1 MSSSTRWTIPI
12 CVAAAAAA
20 LAAAAG
26 TAAGQDKQQIVLR
39 AYGVPEIARNDI
51 ESLAERRIIEEF
63 QNRFPHVRPVPTS
76 GLVIPGRSTM
86 DILPLMQIAGDIA
99 PDVMY
104 VNFRQSDT
112 YVRNKFLY
120 PLDDY
125 LEQLAGVK
133 TIPGRHLMELDDYV
147 ARLKA
152 GPHYE
157 AQFAERVPRQC
168 WNVMRRQCPY
178 KEACP
183 YVKGPGPCPPKHEH
197 VWCFPVG
204 PDFIALFYRKDLFYE
219 AGLPDRVPETVPEM
233 LEWARKLTWPKEDR
247 YGLQIGREELGW
259 STMSFLYSEGGRV
272 VEEDG
277 SGDWRCCF
285 DTEPAVEA
293 YYQVARFFL
302 EPFTNK
308 HGKFTGVVYLDEP
321 QTSGEIKSGMFFGYL
336 DQRFFAQYDPSQYGF
351 GPVPKGATGLRG
363 SEFNS
368 RMVGIYAGLEDQ
380 PARRDAAWEYI
391 RFIDG
396 PEARRIQAT
405 TMLENGLGKF
415 VRPKML
421 VDVGYPE
428 YVRQVPKGWEEAA
441 ETAMSTGIPE
451 PYGRNCQTVYTY
463 VSKAINTIQADK
475 AVLAAIERSVDPN
488 VPAAGQAAAR
498 EQAKARIREILQDR
512 VRRSNEKMLDIL
524 TPQQRSFRNSVALVV
539 AICIFVLFA
548 WVFHRVFKVFAVA
561 QTLEGGPPRKGW
573 QLARY
578 KWAYL
583 LLAPAIG
590 TILLWQYWP
599 LARGTL
605 IAFQDYNVR
614 GFTEWVGMG
623 NFATVLF
630 DEEFWYAMWVAIQ
643 YALLYMVF
651 GFAAPI
657 VLAFL
662 LTEVPKGKI
671 LYRTIYYL
679 PAVLTGVVVIF
690 LWHGFYGRYGM
701 INKVINGVT
710 WVLNLLPG
718 VSLGETSIAWLENPT
733 FALLFCLI
741 PTIWSGMGPG
751 CLIYLAALKTIPEE
765 SYEAAD
771 IDGAGLWAKAW
782 HIAIP
787 GIKAL
792 VIINFIGAMIGA
804 MQNGGQFILAMTGG
818 GPYTPYGR
826 TEVVGLHIFWEAFMF
841 LRFGPATAMAWVLGA
856 MLIGFTVVQLQK
868 LSRLEFRAAK
878 GTGE

>member
-1 MSSSTRWTIPI
+1 
-12 CVAAAAAA
+12 
-20 LAAAAG
+20 
-26 TAAGQDKQQIVLR
+26 
-39 AYGVPEIARNDI
+39 VPEIARNDI
-51 ESLAERRIIEEF
+51 ESLADRRIIEEY
-63 QNRFPHVRPVPTS
+63 QKLFPHVRPVPTS

-125 LEQLAGVK
+125 LERLAGVK
-133 TIPGRHLMELDDYV
+133 TIPGRHLMKLDEYV

-152 GPHYE
+152 GPHYQ
-157 AQFAERVPRQC
+157 AQFAERVPPQC
-168 WNVMRRQCPY
+168 WKVMRRQCPY
-178 KEACP
+178 GSQCP
-183 YVKGPGPCPPKHEH
+183 YVKGPGPCPARHEH

-233 LEWARKLTWPKEDR
+233 LDWARKLTWPKEDR

-277 SGDWRCCF
+277 RGDWRCCF

-302 EPFTNK
+302 EPFTNQ

-321 QTSGEIKSGMFFGYL
+321 QTSGEIKCGMFFGYL

-368 RMVGIYAGLEDQ
+368 RMVGIYAGLDDQ

-396 PEARRIQAT
+396 PTARRIQAT

-421 VDVGYPE
+421 VEVGYPE

-441 ETAMSTGIPE
+441 DVAMSTGIPE

-475 AVLAAIERSVDPN
+475 GVLAAIERSVDPN

-498 EQAKARIREILQDR
+498 EQAKARIREILHDR

-524 TPQQRSFRNSVALVV
+524 TPQQRSFRNGVALVV
-539 AICIFVLFA
+539 AICIFLVFA
-548 WVFHRVFKVFAVA
+548 WVFHRVFKVFGKA
-561 QTLEGGPPRKGW
+561 QTLEGGPPPKGW

-578 KWAYL
+578 KWAYV

-630 DEEFWYAMWVAIQ
+630 DEEFWYAMWVAVQ
-643 YALLYMVF
+643 YALLYMIF

-718 VSLGETSIAWLENPT
+718 VSLGETSIAWLESPT
-733 FALLFCLI
+733 FALLFCLL
-741 PTIWSGMGPG
+741 PTIWAGMGPG

-771 IDGAGLWAKAW
+771 IDGAGVWAKAW

-787 GIKAL
+787 GIRAL

-818 GPYTPYGR
+818 GPYTPYGH